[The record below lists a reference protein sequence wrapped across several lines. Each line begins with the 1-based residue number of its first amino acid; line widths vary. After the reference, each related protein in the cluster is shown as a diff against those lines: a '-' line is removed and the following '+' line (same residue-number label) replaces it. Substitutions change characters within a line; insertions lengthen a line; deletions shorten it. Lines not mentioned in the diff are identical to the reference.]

1 MSRIN
6 ERGAEFDRFL
16 ERFAR
21 HMGDLGM
28 PRMAARVLIV
38 LLVADRSRTAAELG
52 EELGASAAAI
62 SGAVGYL
69 GRLGILERGRE
80 PGQRRDRYWV
90 DENVW
95 YLTLVRRTDL
105 LRQFEDI
112 LNEGVRVVGGDTR
125 AGGRLRESARFYEF
139 LRGQLPLLTRKWQET
154 QTGPTGAGPHGG
166 TSPGA

>member
-6 ERGAEFDRFL
+6 ERGAEFDRYV

-21 HMGDLGM
+21 QMGDLGM

-52 EELGASAAAI
+52 EELGASAPAI
-62 SGAVGYL
+62 SGAVSYL
-69 GRLGILERGRE
+69 GRVGILERERE

-105 LRQFEDI
+105 LRQLEDL
-112 LNEGVRVVGGDTR
+112 LNEGVHVVGDGTR
-125 AGGRLRESARFYEF
+125 AGGRLRESARFWEF
-139 LRGQLPLLTRKWQET
+139 LRGELPQITKKWQESDT
-154 QTGPTGAGPHGG
+154 P
-166 TSPGA
+166 TSPGGEAATGR